1 MFNTIAF
8 ILGLATALCPQC
20 ADKPVAVGV
29 ISPVENTR
37 IVRVPPKAED
47 ENRQERSNGASDA
60 NGYYQGGART
70 DGTNARERNGYYFDM
85 TDYEQNKKNLDEK
98 YSRRAY
104 LREKMAKEMADFLAD
119 YEEYKLLSAN
129 YRKEYYAANR
139 FSDSDGTVGGTTDN
153 GTVSGVNN
161 GTNGRSANGVTNGT
175 NNGVTNG
182 NTNNGVNN
190 GTNNGINNGTTDGT
204 NNGTNNG
211 ANNGNGSGRVYSP
224 VPPTVN
230 DPRPLAPDDEKKE
243 NDGTQKPGK
252 PSQGERASVL
262 MLD

>member
-47 ENRQERSNGASDA
+47 ENRQERSYGDSGA

-70 DGTNARERNGYYFDM
+70 DGTNARERKGYYFDM

-129 YRKEYYAANR
+129 YRKEYYSANR
-139 FSDSDGTVGGTTDN
+139 FSDSDGTVGETTD
-153 GTVSGVNN
+153 
-161 GTNGRSANGVTNGT
+161 
-175 NNGVTNG
+175 NG

-190 GTNNGINNGTTDGT
+190 GTNNGVNNGTTNGV
-204 NNGTNNG
+204 NNGTTNG
-211 ANNGNGSGRVYSP
+211 ANNGNETGRVYSP

-230 DPRPLAPDDEKKE
+230 DPRPLAPDEEKKE

-262 MLD
+262 MLE